1 MGFPSGMKNNY
12 NKLWKKNK
20 MKGGIHV
27 KRIGIISICILLLLT
42 SCTPGEKEE
51 EEIVQDVKEKKEM
64 SIVPSYKLSK
74 ENYRMLL
81 PYESGA
87 ARGVI
92 VNQLANRVDIDE
104 IEEGL
109 RRHSKD
115 YFDPET
121 YIFREG
127 QFLSAET
134 VYGWLGR
141 KLTEKQLEKEV
152 QSEVK
157 KLKEAQMTVN
167 EEKIRNQLQQGI
179 NPPINNKNNAKEQK
193 KNPKYLSHIVEQ
205 NYLITKDKQAKVAGI
220 SIGLSMKSVYRFY
233 TEDKEKKRTFHETD
247 IPKDKILEVGKK
259 NAQEILNRLRKM
271 EGLENVPVMFAIYQ
285 EEDESSPVP
294 GNFVAKTFV
303 DKGQNEI
310 GKWKSIK
317 EKNVLFPSNEAE
329 KHHVEESEVIKRF
342 SNDVADYFPNYVGVI
357 GKGFYIND
365 ELSKLVLD
373 IPIEF
378 YGKGEVLGFT
388 QYVYGLAKEL
398 LSNNYH
404 LEINIKSSTQME
416 SLIYRE
422 AGKDDLN
429 VHIFQ

>member
-1 MGFPSGMKNNY
+1 
-12 NKLWKKNK
+12 
-20 MKGGIHV
+20 MKGGKHV
-27 KRIGIISICILLLLT
+27 KRIGIIGVCILLLFT
-42 SCTPGEKEE
+42 SCTPGEKKEE
-51 EEIVQDVKEKKEM
+51 EVVQDEKEKKEL

-104 IEEGL
+104 VEEGL

-127 QFLSAET
+127 QFLSSET

-141 KLTEKQLEKEV
+141 KLTKEQLNKAVEKEV
-152 QSEVK
+152 Q
-157 KLKEAQMTVN
+157 KLRKAQMTVDK
-167 EEKIRNQLQQGI
+167 ERIRNDLQQGI
-179 NPPINNKNNAKEQK
+179 NPAINNKNNVKEQK
-193 KNPKYLSHIVEQ
+193 KKPKYLSHIVEQ
-205 NYLITKDKQAKVAGI
+205 NFLVTKDKQAKVAGV

-247 IPKDKILEVGKK
+247 IPKDKMIEQGKK
-259 NAQEILNRLRKM
+259 NAQEILSRLRTM
-271 EGLENVPVMFAIYQ
+271 EGLENVPIMFAIYQ

-294 GNFVAKTFV
+294 GSFVAKTLV

-310 GKWKSIK
+310 GKWETIK

-329 KHHVEESEVIKRF
+329 KYHVEESEVIKRF
-342 SNDVADYFPNYVGVI
+342 SNEVADYFPNYVGVI
-357 GKGFYIND
+357 GRGFYINE
-365 ELSKLVLD
+365 ELNKLVLD

-398 LSNNYH
+398 LSNNYDV
-404 LEINIKSSTQME
+404 EINIKSSTQME
-416 SLIYRE
+416 SIIYRE

>member
-1 MGFPSGMKNNY
+1 M
-12 NKLWKKNK
+12 
-20 MKGGIHV
+20 
-27 KRIGIISICILLLLT
+27 KRIGIIGVCILLLFT
-42 SCTPGEKEE
+42 SCTPGEKKEE
-51 EEIVQDVKEKKEM
+51 EVVQDEKEKKEL

-104 IEEGL
+104 VEEGL

-127 QFLSAET
+127 QFLSSET

-141 KLTEKQLEKEV
+141 KLTKEQLNKAVEKEV
-152 QSEVK
+152 Q
-157 KLKEAQMTVN
+157 KLRKAQMTVDK
-167 EEKIRNQLQQGI
+167 ERIRNDLQQGI
-179 NPPINNKNNAKEQK
+179 NPAINNKNNVKEQK
-193 KNPKYLSHIVEQ
+193 KKPKYLSHIVEQ
-205 NYLITKDKQAKVAGI
+205 NFLVTKDKQAKVAGV

-247 IPKDKILEVGKK
+247 IPKDKMIEQGKK
-259 NAQEILNRLRKM
+259 NAQEILSRLRTM
-271 EGLENVPVMFAIYQ
+271 EGLENVPIMFAIYQ

-294 GNFVAKTFV
+294 GSFVAKTLV

-310 GKWKSIK
+310 GKWETIK

-329 KHHVEESEVIKRF
+329 KYHVEESEVIKRF
-342 SNDVADYFPNYVGVI
+342 SNEVADYFPNYVGVI
-357 GKGFYIND
+357 GRGFYINE
-365 ELSKLVLD
+365 ELNKLVLD

-398 LSNNYH
+398 LSNNYDV
-404 LEINIKSSTQME
+404 EINIKSSTQME
-416 SLIYRE
+416 SIIYRE